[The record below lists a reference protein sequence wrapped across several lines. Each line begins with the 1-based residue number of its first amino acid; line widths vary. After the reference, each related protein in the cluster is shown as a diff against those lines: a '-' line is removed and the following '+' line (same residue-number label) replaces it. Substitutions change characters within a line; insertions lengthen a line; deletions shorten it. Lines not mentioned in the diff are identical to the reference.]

1 MRPSDCG
8 KMQGITGF
16 ELPKEAEIGGK
27 KYSLHTDFRV
37 ILQIF
42 SYLEDPDLPE
52 FIRWQVALHLFY
64 GESLP
69 DAYFQEGADFF
80 ARFVSCGQ
88 EDSANGPKL
97 LDWEKDAQLIIADVN
112 KVAGREI
119 RELPEVHWWTF
130 LSWFHGIGEGQLSTV
145 VSIRQKRAEGKKLS
159 DWEADF
165 CRRNKALVDLP
176 IKLSR
181 EEKEEKERLMGL
193 LRSN

>member
-1 MRPSDCG
+1 MR
-8 KMQGITGF
+8 GF
-16 ELPKEAEIGGK
+16 TLPREAVIGGK

-97 LDWEKDAQLIIADVN
+97 LDWEKDAQLIIADVI

-119 RELPEVHWWTF
+119 RELP
-130 LSWFHGIGEGQLSTV
+130 
-145 VSIRQKRAEGKKLS
+145 
-159 DWEADF
+159 
-165 CRRNKALVDLP
+165 
-176 IKLSR
+176 
-181 EEKEEKERLMGL
+181 
-193 LRSN
+193 

>member
-1 MRPSDCG
+1 MRPSDRG

-16 ELPKEAEIGGK
+16 QLPKEAEIGGK

-88 EDSANGPKL
+88 EDTANGPKL

-145 VSIRQKRAEGKKLS
+145 VSIRDKLARGRKLEQ
-159 DWEADF
+159 WEQEYYQ
-165 CRRNKALVDLP
+165 RNRHRVELKER
-176 IKLSR
+176 LSR
-181 EEKEEKERLMGL
+181 EELDRRERVEKMLG
-193 LRSN
+193 